1 VRRRSPSGDY
11 VGALSRLRRGG
22 PVEVAEAFL
31 EGVAPRRDQLLVPG
45 PFTGAPAA
53 ARKPRRRT
61 HLADESQLSAT
72 ALVFGNL
79 RAREVMQPRPEID
92 YVTTAD
98 TIDQV
103 LETAMR
109 TGRTRLPLVA
119 HDRDLESRPRRHQR
133 Q

>member
-1 VRRRSPSGDY
+1 
-11 VGALSRLRRGG
+11 
-22 PVEVAEAFL
+22 
-31 EGVAPRRDQLLVPG
+31 
-45 PFTGAPAA
+45 
-53 ARKPRRRT
+53 
-61 HLADESQLSAT
+61 
-72 ALVFGNL
+72 
-79 RAREVMQPRPEID
+79 MQRRPEID